1 VESSPRARSRARI
14 YLPLVRAVAVALL
27 GLLLAAGPAPAAPL
41 DLERVTVAELQAKM
55 TGGELTSVEL
65 TKAYLNRIA
74 ALNSRG
80 PGLNAVRLVNGDA
93 LTDAALLDHERSKT
107 GARGPLHGIPVL
119 VKDNLDVAGLPTTAG
134 AIALEDSIATS
145 DSTVVARLRTAGA
158 VILGKTNLSEFANF
172 ITNSNPSGYSG
183 LGGQVLHALDADQN
197 PSGSSSGSATAAAAA
212 LAAVTIGTETSGS
225 IVSPSAAQGIVGLR
239 PTVGLVSR
247 YGIVPIAASQDTAG
261 PMTRTVADA
270 AAELAAIAGADPLD
284 PPGALPPG
292 VILPPPPVLP
302 DYLAALDAG
311 ALAGKRIGII
321 NNNDPNYQA
330 AVTAIQGLGAVTQLI
345 PTPQAN
351 AGPQILNYE
360 FKRDLNAY
368 LAHLGPGAP
377 MKSLADVIAFNE
389 ANPQEA
395 IKFGHTILTAS
406 QALDIGP
413 GSADTAAYLT
423 ALTNGKNAT
432 RAALEAAYTRGT
444 ADPADDLEAI
454 MTPSGTLTGIGA
466 RAGYPQ
472 LTVPAGYA
480 ANNRRAVNI
489 SFNGPAFSEARLL
502 AFGYAYEQATE
513 LRQPASEIVPSLY
526 RCATTTAYSGRGA
539 CAPGIELLGSEPDL
553 PFALET
559 ESARSLAQRIA
570 AGTLTSVDL
579 TKAYLARIARTNT
592 EGPSINAVR
601 IVNPHALAE
610 AAARDAESPRGPL
623 HGLPVLVKDNIDV
636 AGMPTTAGSVALQH
650 SVPDQDAPLVARLR
664 QAGAVILGKTN
675 LTEFANFMTNGM
687 PSGYSS
693 LGGQVLNPYDADQTP
708 SGSSSG
714 SGAVAAAGLAALAV
728 GTETSGSIVSPSA
741 AQGIVGLRPTLGVVS
756 QQGILPIAASQDTAG
771 PMTRTVYDAALELG
785 GMTGADFTGGLT
797 AGALAGKRIG
807 VVDNDDDNYQ
817 AAVAAI
823 VAAGAEPV
831 TIPVPTATN
840 VPNVLTYE
848 FKRDLNAY
856 LAGLPVRA
864 TIDSLA
870 DIIAYN
876 AAHPEEALKFG
887 QTQLIASEAVNLAPG
902 SADTVAYE
910 ANLAAGKAA
919 NRAAIDNALTR
930 GTPDPADD
938 LEAIMT
944 PSGNLIGIGARAGYP
959 QLTVPAGYDLD
970 NTKTFNPVNVSFT
983 GTAGSDAKLLAFGYA
998 YEQATQ
1004 LRLPPSRTNP
1014 SLWRCVPGS
1023 AFIAHSCAP
1032 GEPPNKT
1039 PVATDVSGTVPATLS
1054 LTLSSPVIDLGVFQP
1069 GVARDYTAGVTA
1081 TVTSTAGSAALTANG
1096 ARLTNGSFSLA
1107 RPLDASAGGPF
1118 APIGGTLL
1126 TYPGPVSN
1134 DTATIALRQS
1144 ISANEGLRTGR
1155 YGTTVVFTL
1164 STDSP

>member
-1 VESSPRARSRARI
+1 MRGV
-14 YLPLVRAVAVALL
+14 VVAVVV
-27 GLLLAAGPAPAAPL
+27 LLLAAAPASAAPL
-41 DLERVTVAELQAKM
+41 DLERLTVAELQAKLSA
-55 TGGELTSVEL
+55 GELTSVEL
-65 TKAYLNRIA
+65 TKAYLDRIA
-74 ALNSRG
+74 ALNRRG
-80 PGLNAVRLVNGDA
+80 PGLNAVRLVNPDA
-93 LTDAALLDHERSKT
+93 LTDAALLDLERRKT

-134 AIALEDSIATS
+134 AIALEHSIATD
-145 DSTVVARLRTAGA
+145 DSTVVSRLRSAGA

-183 LGGQVLHALDADQN
+183 LGGQVLNALDADQN

-292 VILPPPPVLP
+292 TILPPPPVLP
-302 DYLAALDAG
+302 DYLAGLDAG

-321 NNNDPNYQA
+321 NDNNSQYQA
-330 AVTAIQGLGAVTQLI
+330 AIAAIQALGAVTQVI
-345 PTPQAN
+345 PAPQAN

-389 ANPQEA
+389 AHPQEA

-406 QALDIGP
+406 QALDISP

-432 RAALEAAYTRGT
+432 RAALDAAYTRGT
-444 ADPADDLEAI
+444 ADPSDDFEAI

-472 LTVPAGYA
+472 LTVPAGYGA
-480 ANNRRAVNI
+480 QNRRAVNI
-489 SFNGPAFSEARLL
+489 AFNGPAFSEARLL
-502 AFGYAYEQATE
+502 AFGFAYEQATK
-513 LRQPASEIVPSLY
+513 LRRPASEIVPSLY
-526 RCATTTAYSGRGA
+526 RCAVPTAYSGRGA
-539 CAPGIELLGSEPDL
+539 CAPGIELLGSEPSL

-559 ESARSLAQRIA
+559 ESAQSLAQRIA

-579 TKAYLARIARTNT
+579 TRAYLARISRTNT

-610 AAARDAESPRGPL
+610 AAARDAEAPRGPL
-623 HGLPVLVKDNIDV
+623 HGLPVIVKDNIDV
-636 AGMPTTAGSVALQH
+636 AGLPTTAGSVALQH
-650 SVPDQDAPLVARLR
+650 SIPDEDAPLVARLR
-664 QAGAVILGKTN
+664 QAGAVILGKAN

-693 LGGQVLNPYDADQTP
+693 LGGQVLNPYDADLSP

-714 SGAVAAAGLAALAV
+714 SGAAAAAGLAALTV
-728 GTETSGSIVSPSA
+728 GTETSGSIVSPAA
-741 AQGIVGLRPTLGVVS
+741 AQGVVGLRPTLALVS
-756 QQGILPIAASQDTAG
+756 QEGILPIAASQDTAG
-771 PMTRTVYDAALELG
+771 PLTRTVYDAALELG
-785 GMTGADFTGGLT
+785 GLAGGDFTGGLSPT
-797 AGALAGKRIG
+797 ALAGGRIG
-807 VVDNDDDNYQ
+807 VVTSNDPNYT

-823 VAAGAEPV
+823 QSAGATTV

-840 VPNVLTYE
+840 VPQVLTYE

-856 LAGLPVRA
+856 LAGLPESA
-864 TIDSLA
+864 PMDSLA
-870 DIIAYN
+870 DIVAYN

-887 QTQLIASEAVNLAPG
+887 QAQLVASQAVDLSPG

-930 GTPDPADD
+930 GTADPADD

-970 NTKTFNPVNVSFT
+970 ATQTFDPVNVSFT

-998 YEQATQ
+998 YEQATK
-1004 LRLPPSRTNP
+1004 LRLPATRTNP

-1023 AFIAHSCAP
+1023 AFTAHSCAP
-1032 GEPPNKT
+1032 GEPPDQT

-1054 LTLSSPVIDLGVFQP
+1054 LALSSPVIDLGVFQP
-1069 GVARDYTAGVTA
+1069 GVARDYTATVGA
-1081 TVTSTAGSAALTANG
+1081 TVTSTAGSATLSARGERLANG
-1096 ARLTNGSFSLA
+1096 PFSLA
-1107 RPLDASAGGPF
+1107 RPLEASAGGAF

-1126 TYPGPVSN
+1126 GYPGPVSN
-1134 DTATIALRQS
+1134 GTATISLRQS
-1144 ISANEGLRTGR
+1144 IGASEGLRTGR
-1155 YGTTVVFTL
+1155 YGTTVTFTL